1 MPWNATQQN
10 LDALAIKFVAKAN
23 WLTVSKLSNQWFFYP
38 PYPDAPGWLEPTGSV
53 D

>member
-10 LDALAIKFVAKAN
+10 LDALAIKFVAKASR
-23 WLTVSKLSNQWFFYP
+23 LMESKLSNQWFFYP
-38 PYPDAPGWLEPTGSV
+38 PCPDAPEWLEPTDSV